1 MKLSQAVREY
11 VEYKQALGMRFHTEA
26 VMLQAFCRSVGRG
39 NSSRR
44 YYGRP
49 DLCLSQWSRDR

>member
-26 VMLQAFCRSVGRG
+26 VMLQAFCRALERK
-39 NSSRR
+39 
-44 YYGRP
+44 P
-49 DLCLSQWSRDR
+49 LSPILRKARSALISTLRDR